1 MLANMDVGALL
12 LISVVLVFLCV
23 VALLLFF
30 GFQLIGST
38 FFNLIELVMTVIG
51 GGPQLW
57 CGCLVLLLACAACA
71 GVALLYSTCSA
82 NPSAM
87 NFCLLFSGGA

>member
-1 MLANMDVGALL
+1 MLPNMDVGALL
-12 LISVVLVFLCV
+12 LISIVLVFLCV
-23 VALLLFF
+23 VGLLLFF

-38 FFNLIELVMTVIG
+38 LVNVVGLVVTVVG
-51 GGPQLW
+51 GGPQMW
-57 CGCLVLLLACAACA
+57 CGCLVLLLACGACA
-71 GVALLYSTCSA
+71 GLVLLYSTCSA

>member
-1 MLANMDVGALL
+1 MPVNLDVGTLL
-12 LISVVLVFLCV
+12 LISIVLVFLCV
-23 VALLLFF
+23 IGLLLLF

-38 FFNLIELVMTVIG
+38 LVNVVGIVMTIIG
-51 GGPQLW
+51 GGPQMW

-71 GVALLYSTCSA
+71 GLALLYSTCTT

-87 NFCLLFSGGA
+87 NFCLLFTGGA